1 MRFRVNDGQQV
12 QRGPAT
18 YAAGEEFEA
27 TGDEA
32 KMWQASDLVRR
43 VGEPKKRDEK

>member
-18 YAAGEEFEA
+18 LVAGEEFEA

-32 KMWQASDLVRR
+32 RTWLASDLVTR
-43 VGEPKKRDEK
+43 VDEPKKRDDK